1 MSDEHPPNDEA
12 VEAQDDELLAEL
24 RAAVA
29 AKDPV
34 PARLIESAGA
44 AYSWRTIDEELAQL
58 QFDSLAEAATAV
70 RSVDSAIH
78 LSYGASETWIEIDV
92 TDAAILGQVEPPA
105 DEVRLVFGS
114 GGHLSAACD
123 ELGQFRFER
132 PPSGPVRLVA
142 FLRDREVATEW
153 FTI

>member
-1 MSDEHPPNDEA
+1 MSDRHPPDDEA
-12 VEAQDDELLAEL
+12 VEAQDDVLLAEL
-24 RAAVA
+24 RAAVS

-58 QFDSLAEAATAV
+58 QFDSLAEATAV

-92 TDAAILGQVEPPA
+92 TDDAILGQVEPPA

-114 GGHLSAACD
+114 GNHLAAACD
-123 ELGQFRFER
+123 EFGQFRFER

-142 FLRDREVATEW
+142 YLQGREVATEW